1 MPAFKKWNLKYMKEV
16 FGNTPVEADVFESLE
31 DMQITHSNGVS
42 RAFQG
47 EFLELS
53 RKLFNKEP
61 PFYYPSNWYLSQK
74 SEPHNK
80 LIQDCVHPSDDYRN
94 VKHDFKSAIS
104 FFMETI
110 LILVLIFIYLVIF

>member
-1 MPAFKKWNLKYMKEV
+1 MPAFKKWNLRYMKEI

-31 DMQITHSNGVS
+31 DMQITHSNGVR

-74 SEPHNK
+74 N
-80 LIQDCVHPSDDYRN
+80 
-94 VKHDFKSAIS
+94 
-104 FFMETI
+104 
-110 LILVLIFIYLVIF
+110 